1 MVHED
6 LKLKAKLIMELALKL
21 QSINPMYK
29 NLDFKDKIF
38 LSAKICEMEHLNDIY
53 IMLAEIDQSIID
65 GYRQVNYFT
74 NEN

>member
-38 LSAKICEMEHLNDIY
+38 
-53 IMLAEIDQSIID
+53 
-65 GYRQVNYFT
+65 
-74 NEN
+74 